1 MPMDQNQAPLLEALA
16 KYRQSGAVSFGVPG
30 HKSGKGATDDIKRVI
45 GAQAFK
51 ADATTWTN
59 DHSCGA

>member
-1 MPMDQNQAPLLEALA
+1 MSMDQNQASLLNALA
-16 KYRQSGAVSFGVPG
+16 KYCQSDAASFGVPG